1 MNWRSIINLLRRKL
15 WHLLFFRILF
25 GEQCHRKKMPFTRI
39 SPSSCIDYEENL
51 LLEDD
56 VFIGHFNYIDA
67 SSGVKIGA
75 GTQITNFISIISHS
89 THRSVRVAARL
100 SGTFLSPDTLS
111 SDIRAPV
118 VIGDH
123 CFLGPHRTIEAG
135 SSLGKGCLVASHSR
149 VRGKYADFSIL
160 AGSPALVVG
169 DTRVNDQE
177 WLKNNPE
184 YKIQYEAWASQ
195 VNEL

>member
-1 MNWRSIINLLRRKL
+1 M
-15 WHLLFFRILF
+15 
-25 GEQCHRKKMPFTRI
+25 
-39 SPSSCIDYEENL
+39 
-51 LLEDD
+51 
-56 VFIGHFNYIDA
+56 
-67 SSGVKIGA
+67 
-75 GTQITNFISIISHS
+75 
-89 THRSVRVAARL
+89 
-100 SGTFLSPDTLS
+100 
-111 SDIRAPV
+111 
-118 VIGDH
+118 
-123 CFLGPHRTIEAG
+123 
-135 SSLGKGCLVASHSR
+135 ASHSR